1 MNTIENKSQT
11 HPACTECQYFHAHT
25 NATGDCHRY
34 PPVFAGTDTP
44 NERHRWK
51 HPLVAHNG
59 WCGEFST
66 RST

>member
-1 MNTIENKSQT
+1 MNTAETKNQEL
-11 HPACTECQYFHAHT
+11 PACSDCHYFREHT

-34 PPVFAGTDTP
+34 PPVFAGNDTP

-59 WCGEFST
+59 WCGEF
-66 RST
+66 RSK